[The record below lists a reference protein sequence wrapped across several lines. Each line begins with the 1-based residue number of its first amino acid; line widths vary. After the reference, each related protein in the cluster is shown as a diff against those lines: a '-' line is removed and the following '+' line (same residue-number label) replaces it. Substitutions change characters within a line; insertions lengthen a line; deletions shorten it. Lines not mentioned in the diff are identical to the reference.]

1 MRAEVLGLRPGQNLQ
16 ALADAGG
23 MAIIDHRLKT
33 EQVAGGTAIHVAAT
47 GGTIAAEVPVRNAV
61 LDPLS
66 NTYVLDGE
74 TPGDKSLRF
83 VADPDPAAHGATA
96 QGTAG
101 DLPGLLA
108 LGAPADSIPLGADLR
123 IDDCI
128 VCIPGQS
135 PLYFTFAVRPVGSGV
150 VNGTGQA
157 VTHDWWEA
165 VEKDAGAPVP
175 MAVGERFRGR
185 EFTSFASF
193 ECALWR
199 AVTEEGLLISQLDE
213 INRKRLANGYA
224 PYARKS
230 DWLGERHEFEIR
242 YARAAVYGTDSYN
255 LDRISI
261 HKPTAAQGLRP
272 VTQPFA
278 PWLSLE
284 LQGSLDL
291 VTTQAHSVSG
301 NRTWTPLVPPGREAL
316 GPTALPPGP
325 SIPAVLPGTPLAPA
339 RPQIEILPGENIEDI
354 NANIPGF
361 GAGTELP
368 SPGLVFAL
376 EPAKPLETGDYI
388 DIRRRSINDDMDAD
402 HIVSRK
408 ALELFIDNNYLE
420 IDVRLKKSFLEQAPS
435 IVIPSSV
442 HRRFSETYGGRNTKA
457 KQKKDAADLRAA
469 VDSNMDALKSG
480 LLEYGFTDQEVERTR
495 HQLHELHQA
504 KGWYK

>member
-193 ECALWR
+193 ESALWR

-230 DWLGERHEFEIR
+230 DWLGERHECGVR
-242 YARAAVYGTDSYN
+242 
-255 LDRISI
+255 
-261 HKPTAAQGLRP
+261 HGLLQPRP
-272 VTQPFA
+272 YKHP
-278 PWLSLE
+278 
-284 LQGSLDL
+284 
-291 VTTQAHSVSG
+291 QAYCC
-301 NRTWTPLVPPGREAL
+301 PGLA
-316 GPTALPPGP
+316 TCY
-325 SIPAVLPGTPLAPA
+325 PAVRTLA
-339 RPQIEILPGENIEDI
+339 
-354 NANIPGF
+354 
-361 GAGTELP
+361 
-368 SPGLVFAL
+368 
-376 EPAKPLETGDYI
+376 EP
-388 DIRRRSINDDMDAD
+388 
-402 HIVSRK
+402 
-408 ALELFIDNNYLE
+408 
-420 IDVRLKKSFLEQAPS
+420 
-435 IVIPSSV
+435 
-442 HRRFSETYGGRNTKA
+442 
-457 KQKKDAADLRAA
+457 
-469 VDSNMDALKSG
+469 
-480 LLEYGFTDQEVERTR
+480 
-495 HQLHELHQA
+495 
-504 KGWYK
+504 

>member
-1 MRAEVLGLRPGQNLQ
+1 M
-16 ALADAGG
+16 
-23 MAIIDHRLKT
+23 
-33 EQVAGGTAIHVAAT
+33 
-47 GGTIAAEVPVRNAV
+47 
-61 LDPLS
+61 
-66 NTYVLDGE
+66 
-74 TPGDKSLRF
+74 
-83 VADPDPAAHGATA
+83 
-96 QGTAG
+96 
-101 DLPGLLA
+101 
-108 LGAPADSIPLGADLR
+108 
-123 IDDCI
+123 
-128 VCIPGQS
+128 
-135 PLYFTFAVRPVGSGV
+135 
-150 VNGTGQA
+150 
-157 VTHDWWEA
+157 
-165 VEKDAGAPVP
+165 
-175 MAVGERFRGR
+175 
-185 EFTSFASF
+185 
-193 ECALWR
+193 
-199 AVTEEGLLISQLDE
+199 
-213 INRKRLANGYA
+213 
-224 PYARKS
+224 
-230 DWLGERHEFEIR
+230 
-242 YARAAVYGTDSYN
+242 
-255 LDRISI
+255 
-261 HKPTAAQGLRP
+261 
-272 VTQPFA
+272 
-278 PWLSLE
+278 
-284 LQGSLDL
+284 
-291 VTTQAHSVSG
+291 
-301 NRTWTPLVPPGREAL
+301 PPGREAL